1 MIRTLFYL
9 ILAVGCATVGLKG
22 FVVPNQLIDGGITGI
37 SLLISQLTNLP
48 IGLLVFTLNLPFIY
62 LGLRQINQ
70 QFAFKTAAG
79 IALLTLSLLFIP
91 IPPLID
97 DVLLA
102 AVFGGFFLGA
112 GIGFAIRGGG
122 VIDGTEVLAIGLSK
136 KISLS
141 VGDWILV
148 INVLI
153 YIAAAF
159 ILGIKTALYSMIT
172 YFAAA
177 RTVNLISVGLD
188 EYVGLHV
195 ISTKCETIRTMITE
209 QLGRGATIF
218 QAKRGYRLNES
229 EQPDISVVFCIV
241 TRLEIMKTKE
251 IIHEI
256 DPSAFIYT
264 VPVSDAYG
272 GVVKQR
278 GIH

>member
-1 MIRTLFYL
+1 MIRTIFYL
-9 ILAVGCATVGLKG
+9 IIAVGCATVGLKG
-22 FVVPNQLIDGGITGI
+22 FVIPNQLIDGGITGI
-37 SLLISQLTNLP
+37 SLLVSQLTNWP

-70 QFAFKTAAG
+70 VFAFKTVVG
-79 IALLTLSLLFIP
+79 ISLLAISLLFVP
-91 IPPLID
+91 VPALID

-141 VGDWILV
+141 VGDWIL
-148 INVLI
+148 ILNVLI

-177 RTVNLISVGLD
+177 RTVNIISVGLD

-195 ISTKCETIRTMITE
+195 VSTQCETIRTLLTE

-218 QAKRGYRLNES
+218 QAKRGYRLNEL

-251 IIHEI
+251 IIHAI

-264 VPVSDAYG
+264 VPVSDAFG
-272 GVVKQR
+272 GMVKQR
-278 GIH
+278 AFH